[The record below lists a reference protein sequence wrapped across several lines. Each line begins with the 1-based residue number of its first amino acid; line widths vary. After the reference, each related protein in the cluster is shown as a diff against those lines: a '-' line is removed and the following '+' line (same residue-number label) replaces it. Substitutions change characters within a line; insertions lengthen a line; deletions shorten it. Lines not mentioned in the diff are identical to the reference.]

1 MGEALTKT
9 ILRRLKASNEEIDTV
24 SHLVRH
30 HMFSYTPEMTD
41 SAVRRFIVRV
51 GIEHI
56 EDLFKLRIA
65 DQMAISGRAD
75 TDLLDEFSKR
85 INGII
90 SSDDALSIKDL
101 AIGGNDLLAL
111 GIPKGKR
118 IGQTLQYLLETVLD
132 DPAQNTKEQLF
143 RIALAYQELCGFTSD

>member
-1 MGEALTKT
+1 
-9 ILRRLKASNEEIDTV
+9 
-24 SHLVRH
+24 
-30 HMFSYTPEMTD
+30 MFSYTPEMTD

-101 AIGGNDLLAL
+101 AIGETTSWRWEYPRASGSVKRSNTCWRPYWMIPLKTRKSSSSGSLWPIRSSVDL
-111 GIPKGKR
+111 
-118 IGQTLQYLLETVLD
+118 
-132 DPAQNTKEQLF
+132 PAIDMRF
-143 RIALAYQELCGFTSD
+143 